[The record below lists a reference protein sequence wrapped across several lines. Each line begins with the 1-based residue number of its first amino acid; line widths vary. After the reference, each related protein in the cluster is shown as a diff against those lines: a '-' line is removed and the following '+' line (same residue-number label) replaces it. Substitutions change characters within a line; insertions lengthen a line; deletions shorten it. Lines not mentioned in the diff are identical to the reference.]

1 VFVSLLV
8 SEAIFNEQELFHTRK
23 FVRNVCYYTDT
34 QGISLISLHP
44 TRRIYGTES
53 LHTPE
58 HPVTAALFRITITGT
73 NSMLDV
79 SYCLFALRKLK
90 LFAASE
96 VLTLLCRA
104 H

>member
-1 VFVSLLV
+1 VFLSLLV
-8 SEAIFNEQELFHTRK
+8 IEAVFNEQELFYTIQ
-23 FVRNVCYYTDT
+23 FVGNVYYYTDT
-34 QGISLISLHP
+34 KGIFRVSLHP
-44 TRRIYGTES
+44 ARRIYGNES

-58 HPVTAALFRITITGT
+58 HPVTAALFRTTKGT
-73 NSMLDV
+73 HSILDV

-90 LFAASE
+90 LYAASE